1 MRPKPKNPSE
11 HHGAFGR
18 MRLRYEGL
26 LERGNG
32 ARHHRFE
39 MGCHQGYAWS
49 RTALGKLRT
58 HLAAA
63 GYEPV
68 GTDERRDNAGAVWDR
83 TYVFRRGEDEV
94 RVSAYGTSA
103 HNPEER
109 VHRVDHYP
117 DGTAGD
123 GRNRLTIGD
132 VINAMSWGMAR
143 A

>member
-1 MRPKPKNPSE
+1 MRAKPKNPSE

-39 MGCHQGYAWS
+39 IGCHQGYAWS

-68 GTDERRDNAGAVWDR
+68 DTAHSGGNHDR
-83 TYVFRRGEDEV
+83 THVFRRGVDEV
-94 RVSAYGTSA
+94 RVVTFGTGP
-103 HNPEER
+103 HEPTER
-109 VHRVDHYP
+109 VYRVDHYP

-132 VINAMSWGMAR
+132 IINAMSWGMAR

>member
-1 MRPKPKNPSE
+1 MRPKPKNASE

-39 MGCHQGYAWS
+39 FRHLCDRWP

-63 GYEPV
+63 GYEP
-68 GTDERRDNAGAVWDR
+68 GDTTERLDNAGVVWDR
-83 TYVFRRGEDEV
+83 TYVFRRGVDEV
-94 RVSAYGTSA
+94 RVSAYGTGP